1 MNNEDQLKL
10 WMSTGMAHGLLKFM
24 EHNKVPE
31 TPEAGKIV
39 GSWLEIYGITLL
51 EENEV
56 LAKSNLTAELNQA
69 LDEIIHVVFPM
80 MDLLN
85 HVGDLAER
93 DELEKVCFHAVAGG
107 AATATMA
114 FLEQPENKSAALALV
129 DRVKAGEFDKW
140 APRKTEEKEGN

>member
-1 MNNEDQLKL
+1 MDQIKR
-10 WMSTGMAHGLLKFM
+10 WISTGMAHGLIKFM
-24 EHNKVPE
+24 THNKVRK
-31 TPEAGKIV
+31 TPKPGKIV

-56 LAKSNLTAELNQA
+56 LVKSNLTAELNQA
-69 LDEIIHVVFPM
+69 LDEIIHVILPM
-80 MDLLN
+80 LDLIN

-93 DELEKVCFHAVAGG
+93 EELEEVCFHAVAGG

-140 APRKTEEKEGN
+140 APKNEQESVDNE